1 MATISGAT
9 LDIANVNATTVILT
23 VSYTLTANNVEQLA
37 GTVFTENIQVIGDDP
52 GILTD
57 TVVAA
62 LPAQN
67 FAVSTATPT
76 VVRTRTRNLPK
87 SALNEDPLFLA
98 NGAEQPDEI
107 LARIALAYAANAPAT
122 PAIPPPATTN
132 TVVGAWR

>member
-9 LDIANVNATTVILT
+9 LDIANVNATTVTLT
-23 VSYTLTANNVEQLA
+23 VNYTLTPNNIEQLA
-37 GTVFTENIQVIGDDP
+37 GSVFSENIQVIGDDP

-57 TVVAA
+57 ALVAA
-62 LPAQN
+62 LPIQN

-76 VVRTRTRNLPK
+76 VARTRTRNVPK

-98 NGAEQPDEI
+98 NGAEEPDEI
-107 LARIALAYAANAPAT
+107 LARITLAYAANAPTA